1 MNWQQATLPGIEP
14 PPPAVPQNV
23 AERESCAA
31 MWQRV
36 LEQALREGAGLAP
49 DAAGQLAARQLERL
63 RVLIGGEAIYMPRPS
78 LAPRNAAIRQQFTGG
93 AEGLAR
99 VAWRSYRAAA
109 STASAAGEGVA
120 RIMVGV
126 RRHLRCLRAAVL
138 RATGQ

>member
-1 MNWQQATLPGIEP
+1 MASISHPAHPLLPGIEP
-14 PPPAVPQNV
+14 PPSAPARTV

-63 RVLIGGEAIYMPRPS
+63 RALIGGEAIYMPRPS

-99 VAWRSYRAAA
+99 VAWAQLSRSSVYRI
-109 STASAAGEGVA
+109 SGG
-120 RIMVGV
+120 
-126 RRHLRCLRAAVL
+126 
-138 RATGQ
+138 